1 MSLLTELAR
10 RVVSHPHTATFAKR
24 AVAVQYGEGEK
35 IEVPTWGVVVIYVT
49 ILLASVAVS
58 LISYM
63 LNEVVTTL
71 CMVESPVAAITVSPS
86 EYEPSNKDGEKEG
99 LLETG
104 PTITLVHQKP
114 ITSTIRGTLRH
125 LVANAGRCARFRGF
139 RIHALYSVLA
149 SLVATF
155 FGGALPDVPGMAVL
169 SAGITGAVLAN
180 VHAAWTHKVVGM
192 PTKQSIWQR
201 IPSKSHWK
209 TLAVPAAI
217 ASVMPYISMYLT
229 IGVGMLLGLHKL
241 ENENIT
247 TCSQWMG
254 LIARFATIVVFAV
267 TCTIFLCLPAMVTL
281 VRIEASILPEDQDT
295 IVPFDRTFGG
305 KVVSQMMG
313 GTGVVGFLDAW
324 RSFNWE
330 ARRRLIK
337 LFAKTFFIMMAIMV
351 VLMHVVLFEVFAI
364 MGPAV
369 GKFMAQMKHD
379 QDFMNGA

>member
-1 MSLLTELAR
+1 MSLLAELAR
-10 RVVSHPHTATFAKR
+10 RAVSHPHTATFVKR
-24 AVAVQYGEGEK
+24 AVTVQNGTGDK
-35 IEVPTWGVVVIYVT
+35 LLVPTWGVVVVYVT
-49 ILLASVAVS
+49 VLIASVAVS
-58 LISYM
+58 LTSYM
-63 LNEVVTTL
+63 LNQVVTTL

-86 EYEPSNKDGEKEG
+86 EYEPSGKDGEKEG

-125 LVANAGRCARFRGF
+125 LVANAGRWARFRGF
-139 RIHALYSVLA
+139 RIHALYSILA

-155 FGGALPDVPGMAVL
+155 FGGALPEVPGMIVV
-169 SAGITGAVLAN
+169 SAGLTGAVLAN

-192 PTKQSIWQR
+192 PNTQSLWQC

-217 ASVMPYISMYLT
+217 ASVMPYISLYLT
-229 IGVGMLLGLHKL
+229 AGVGMLLGLHKL

-247 TCSQWMG
+247 TCSQWMSLVG
-254 LIARFATIVVFAV
+254 RFAATAIFAV
-267 TCTIFLCLPAMVTL
+267 TCTMFLCLPAMVTL

-295 IVPFDRTFGG
+295 IIPFDRTFGG

-337 LFAKTFFIMMAIMV
+337 LFAKTFFVMVAILV
-351 VLMHVVLFEVFAI
+351 VLGHILLFEVFAI
-364 MGPAV
+364 MGPSIGA
-369 GKFMAQMKHD
+369 FMEWVRED
-379 QDFMNGA
+379 